1 MNIVWISILIVGL
14 ALMLIR
20 SPELAF
26 ATIQTG
32 SEKAVALCLKLWAIY
47 AIWLGILN
55 ILEATGFDKKLA
67 KALHPI
73 INFLIGKTD
82 KETQGQIAINLT
94 SNILGMGN
102 ACTPSGIKAMEG
114 LSKGQKH
121 ITSAMIMFMILN
133 VTSLDIIPTTVIS
146 LRITHGSQNSADII
160 IPTLIST
167 LASTISGIILVKIFS
182 KIFKDKKS
190 WVRT

>member
-1 MNIVWISILIVGL
+1 MNAVWISILVVGL
-14 ALMLIR
+14 ALMLLR
-20 SPELAF
+20 QPELAF

-32 SEKAVALCLKLWAIY
+32 SEKAIALCLKLWAIY

-67 KALHPI
+67 KVFNPI
-73 INFLIGKTD
+73 INFLMGKMD
-82 KETQGQIAINLT
+82 KETQGQIAINIT
-94 SNILGMGN
+94 SNMLGMGN
-102 ACTPSGIKAMEG
+102 ACTPSAIKGMEG
-114 LSKGQKH
+114 LGKGQKY

-133 VTSLDIIPTTVIS
+133 TTSLELIPATVIS
-146 LRITHGSQNSADII
+146 LRITHGSLKSADII

-167 LASTISGIILVKIFS
+167 TASTVSGIILVKIFS

-190 WVRT
+190 

>member
-1 MNIVWISILIVGL
+1 MNIVWVSIIVIGL
-14 ALMLIR
+14 AVMLFH
-20 SPELAF
+20 SPQLAF

-32 SEKAVALCLKLWAIY
+32 SEKAIALCLKLWSIY
-47 AIWLGILN
+47 SIWLGLLN

-67 KALHPI
+67 HWLSPLI
-73 INFLIGKTD
+73 DFLIGKTD
-82 KETQGQIAINLT
+82 PYTKNQIAINLT

-133 VTSLDIIPTTVIS
+133 VTSLDLIPTTVIS
-146 LRITHGSQNSADII
+146 LRISHGSLNSADII
-160 IPTLIST
+160 LPTLIST
-167 LASTISGIILVKIFS
+167 FASTFSGIVLVKIL
-182 KIFKDKKS
+182 KHIIKDKK
-190 WVRT
+190 V

>member
-14 ALMLIR
+14 ASMLIR
-20 SPELAF
+20 SPELTF

-32 SEKAVALCLKLWAIY
+32 GEKAVALCLKLWAIY

-55 ILEATGFDKKLA
+55 ILETTGFDKKLA
-67 KALHPI
+67 KALGPI
-73 INFLIGKTD
+73 IDFLMGKTD
-82 KETQGQIAINLT
+82 KETKSQIAINLT

-133 VTSLDIIPTTVIS
+133 VTSLELIPTTVIG
-146 LRITHGSQNSADII
+146 LRITHGSQSSADII

-167 LASTISGIILVKIFS
+167 LASTLSGIILVKIFS

-190 WVRT
+190 

>member
-55 ILEATGFDKKLA
+55 ILESTGFDKKLA

-190 WVRT
+190 